1 MADGVPSHLDQSQK
15 PKPKP
20 KPQDP
25 TEGVNSGVQE
35 AIDSIDGDDGFQA
48 SGKQPGLAGY
58 YEYQPTYWD
67 LRPSHISAYNPV
79 QYEKSTRQ
87 DVWVDGGY
95 YMLDDEQRGL
105 VRNATYSLF
114 GYEASD
120 INFDS
125 VLSRALNVSAA
136 SASSD
141 KPVTVE
147 EALRGMID
155 PEKLANLGGGGG
167 GGGGRTIVAPDPT
180 QIRRIMDATSMSMVG
195 RTLSDKEFNK
205 YYDQYKKQYLSAEGN
220 IDTQQILTER
230 VRKEED
236 YQEAS
241 VANKFASAMSAVL
254 KGSL

>member
-1 MADGVPSHLDQSQK
+1 MPNGVPSHLDQSQE

-20 KPQDP
+20 KDP
-25 TEGVNSGVQE
+25 NEGVNPGVQE
-35 AIDSIDGDDGFQA
+35 AIDEIDGDDGFQT

-67 LRPSHISAYNPV
+67 AKYTHGSVSGTYDPAKISN
-79 QYEKSTRQ
+79 RQ

-95 YMLDDEQRGL
+95 YMLNDEQRGL

-125 VLSRALNVSAA
+125 VLGRALNVSAA

-141 KPVTVE
+141 KPITVE
-147 EALRGMID
+147 QALREMID
-155 PEKLANLGGGGG
+155 PEKLANLGKGGG

-195 RTLSDKEFNK
+195 RTLSDKEFKK
-205 YYDQYKKQYLSAEGN
+205 YYEQYKKQYLGAEGN